1 MSNEELQELLN
12 HKASLR
18 LGEEFRAAYNKGGS
32 TDSNGVLDLLEKYKD
47 ARRKLSKDAD
57 GARFGAYDAY
67 LSTQ

>member
-18 LGEEFRAAYNKGGS
+18 LGDEFRTAYNKGGS
-32 TDSNGVLDLLEKYKD
+32 TDSNEVLDLLEKYKD
-47 ARRKLSKDAD
+47 ARRKLTKDSN
-57 GARFGAYDAY
+57 GERFGANEAY